1 MLAVTAVSA
10 HVDLPCRGFQQER
23 CPQRPVGIE
32 SASRKVPRRQAVHR
46 EPVAER
52 SRFVPVEFDD
62 FLRVETPVFEMLPDA
77 ERADDLPDPGFE
89 FGDRTVVEVI
99 PVVMRDDEQIHVGH
113 VAGTVDVGALERPV
127 EEGERC
133 GGPEY
138 GVDEH
143 TPPFGLEQVGGVP
156 EPHQQVAVPIQCAQ
170 VGLEGRDG
178 RVGAQPLLFSEQEFE
193 DAAQAAFVARHH
205 RACFQVAELPVAV
218 VRRLQDAFEP
228 AAPRQASE
236 GREVEDYQAGDR
248 GGEYY
253 SCQDS
258 HCASYFRAGHIV
270 SHWLYGAKIP
280 FPAELR
286 LYGLRFGLP

>member
-1 MLAVTAVSA
+1 M
-10 HVDLPCRGFQQER
+10 ER
-23 CPQRPVGIE
+23 
-32 SASRKVPRRQAVHR
+32 VHHLRLRFR
-46 EPVAER
+46 EPRGV
-52 SRFVPVEFDD
+52 VPVENED
-62 FLRVETPVFEMLPDA
+62 LIRVNAPGEEMRIHAKRHRVALHLVV
-77 ERADDLPDPGFE
+77 ERL
-89 FGDRTVVEVI
+89 DRLAVEVI

>member
-1 MLAVTAVSA
+1 M
-10 HVDLPCRGFQQER
+10 
-23 CPQRPVGIE
+23 
-32 SASRKVPRRQAVHR
+32 
-46 EPVAER
+46 
-52 SRFVPVEFDD
+52 
-62 FLRVETPVFEMLPDA
+62 
-77 ERADDLPDPGFE
+77 
-89 FGDRTVVEVI
+89 
-99 PVVMRDDEQIHVGH
+99 VMRDDEQIHVGH

-218 VRRLQDAFEP
+218 VGDCRMRSRRLPRGRRPKAGRLRIIRPAIAAASIIPVRIPIVRLIFVLDISFPTGCTVQRYRFLRNCGYTDYGLGYHNPRNLRRHPEGILECP
-228 AAPRQASE
+228 AAFCRAK
-236 GREVEDYQAGDR
+236 GD
-248 GGEYY
+248 
-253 SCQDS
+253 S
-258 HCASYFRAGHIV
+258 
-270 SHWLYGAKIP
+270 
-280 FPAELR
+280 
-286 LYGLRFGLP
+286 GLF